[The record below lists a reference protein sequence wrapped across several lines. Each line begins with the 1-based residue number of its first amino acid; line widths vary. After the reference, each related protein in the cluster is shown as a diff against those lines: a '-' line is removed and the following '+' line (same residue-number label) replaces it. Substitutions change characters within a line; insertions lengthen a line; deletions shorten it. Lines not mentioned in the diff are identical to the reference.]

1 MDSQP
6 AQLDS
11 HPTQLDSQPDPS
23 DSRALEPDDLSDDD
37 TCMYTR
43 ILDPVDLC
51 LPSLLAY
58 NSLVLPV
65 TPMPSVKVIPNDPA
79 TKPMSIPAPRN
90 RKEALVSPWWP
101 GYYQAELLEMKS
113 LLANNTW
120 QLCPRSDVPAGVNV
134 LRDRWAY
141 SDKLSPGGT
150 SIEKFKARLTVM
162 GCFQQAGVDY
172 TDTYAS
178 VMSTRTFRMLLQLYN
193 SDKEHTML
201 HWDVSTA
208 FIHAPL
214 KEKVYMKQ
222 ATGHEVT
229 GKESWVYLLVRA
241 LYGTKQAAH
250 AWQQHL
256 KGLLATVQFLP
267 LAVDPATYLR
277 RQGNA
282 FAVVGTHVDDLFV
295 VFNPAGAKLKDELW
309 AHLNRKLTIKDLGV
323 AEWTLQMLI
332 QRDAKAGK
340 LKISQESFIVEVL
353 RRFNMSNCSA
363 APTPAIDTGA
373 EATMSES
380 DCPVTTGQSEEIA
393 DLPFLKLIGCL
404 WWLAQMSRLD
414 HRSVSVAIRRFPL
427 SPGTHGAPTYS
438 LYQ

>member
-1 MDSQP
+1 MRT
-6 AQLDS
+6 
-11 HPTQLDSQPDPS
+11 HV
-23 DSRALEPDDLSDDD
+23 
-37 TCMYTR
+37 
-43 ILDPVDLC
+43 LDPVDLS
-51 LPSLLAY
+51 LPAILAY
-58 NSLVLPV
+58 RINPTVLPV
-65 TPMPSVKVIPNDPA
+65 TANAKIIPNDPA

-193 SDKEHTML
+193 SHEEHSMR

-222 ATGHEVT
+222 ATGQ
-229 GKESWVYLLVRA
+229 VRS
-241 LYGTKQAAH
+241 LGC
-250 AWQQHL
+250 
-256 KGLLATVQFLP
+256 
-267 LAVDPATYLR
+267 TY
-277 RQGNA
+277 
-282 FAVVGTHVDDLFV
+282 
-295 VFNPAGAKLKDELW
+295 
-309 AHLNRKLTIKDLGV
+309 
-323 AEWTLQMLI
+323 
-332 QRDAKAGK
+332 
-340 LKISQESFIVEVL
+340 
-353 RRFNMSNCSA
+353 
-363 APTPAIDTGA
+363 
-373 EATMSES
+373 
-380 DCPVTTGQSEEIA
+380 
-393 DLPFLKLIGCL
+393 
-404 WWLAQMSRLD
+404 
-414 HRSVSVAIRRFPL
+414 
-427 SPGTHGAPTYS
+427 
-438 LYQ
+438 